1 MMSNFGFLKMKKEY
15 ELFFPACVEAEKIY
29 ASAPAMCA
37 VGCRKA
43 LELAV
48 KWVYAADK
56 TMRMPYKDNLQ
67 SLIHEPSFRFAVDSN
82 TWGKLPFIIKLGN
95 LAVHTERSVQSS
107 DALASLKGLFE
118 FVQWLD
124 YCYGSDYQERV
135 FDESLIPTEKVA
147 VDTRKIKEQETLLD
161 EKEAEIEALRKQIE
175 QMSAQYTAEKEKHQ
189 QERSFQPEDLSEFQT
204 RKIYIDVDLKFM
216 GWKFDGTDADVQE
229 EYPVQGM
236 AGVVGQMGYCDYV
249 LFGKDGLP
257 LAVIEA
263 KRTSKDPNI
272 GRKQAILYADCLERK
287 FGRRPMMFTT
297 NGFETYYWDD
307 QSGPQRKVSGVFS
320 KEDLQKLM
328 NRRAE
333 RQDLMSIP
341 IDDKITDRYYQ
352 KEAIRAVCDQIEQ
365 GFRKHLLVMATG
377 TGKTRTASS
386 LTDALS
392 RGKWIT
398 NILFLADRTA
408 LVKQANDD
416 FKQYLPD
423 MSLCNLCSNKDDRN
437 ARIVFSTYPTILNA
451 IDDTK
456 SKDGRQLFTP
466 AHFDLII
473 IDESHRS
480 IFKKYR
486 AIFEYFDALMVGL
499 TATPETDVDRNTYD
513 FFEME
518 HGVPTYAYD
527 YETAVYQDHVLV
539 PYYNYEV
546 KTKFLDE
553 GITYDD
559 LSDEDKERY
568 EDDFIEDGM
577 MPDFIPSAALNKF
590 VFNEKTV
597 DMVLQDLMERG
608 IKVAGGDRLGKTIIF
623 AQNKRHAEFILE
635 RFNKLYPQYHGSFAQ
650 RVICD
655 DSYAQTIIDDFKQP
669 EKEPHI
675 AVSVDMM
682 DTGIDVPEC
691 VNLVFFKK
699 VRSKAK
705 FWQMIGRGTRLC
717 KGLSCVD
724 QVDGAYTDKRRFLIF
739 DYCGNFEYFR
749 EHKEGYEA
757 RETKTLSENIF
768 GKQIKITM
776 ALQESTFAGE
786 NYQTWRNELVETCHK
801 QVTALNPELISVKLR
816 MQYVE
821 KYKKQDAFLSIS
833 EGDKGELLTQIAPLV
848 QSEETDEFA
857 KRFDNFMYGLILAHI
872 EQMPAFKYAKKQ
884 LCDTASLLERKA
896 NIPQIKEKLP
906 LLQEIHTDVFWDA
919 NDILLFEKVRKELR
933 GLIRFL
939 DEDDGGQKRIITK
952 LTDPIIDSQ
961 EGVQLDTA
969 YDFEDYRA
977 KVNRYVNEH
986 GNTLAIYKLTHNIP
1000 LAAGDYQEL
1009 ERVLTSELG
1018 SKEDYK
1024 REFGDTPFGLLIRKI
1039 AKLNHEAAMQAFS
1052 AFINDQS
1059 LNQKQI
1065 AFVKKIINHI
1075 ELNGYMENVSELTK
1089 PPFDKPVS
1097 FIKLFDAKT
1106 RTALIATINQI
1117 RENAVQIVAS

>member
-1 MMSNFGFLKMKKEY
+1 MSNFSFLATKQEY
-15 ELFFPACVEAEKIY
+15 TLFSSACVEAEKIY

-48 KWVYAADK
+48 KWVYAADQ
-56 TMRMPYKDNLQ
+56 TMKMPYKDNLQ

-95 LAVHTERSVQSS
+95 LAVHTERSVQPS

-118 FVQWLD
+118 FVQWID

-135 FDESLIPTEKVA
+135 FDENLIPTEKKA
-147 VDTRKIKEQETLLD
+147 VDTRKIKEQESLLD
-161 EKEAEIEALRKQIE
+161 EKEAELEALRKQIE
-175 QMSAQYTAEKEKHQ
+175 QMSAQYTAEKEKHK

-272 GRKQAILYADCLERK
+272 GRKQAVLYADCLERK

-352 KEAIRAVCDQIEQ
+352 KEAIRAVCGQIEQ

-386 LTDALS
+386 LTDVLS
-392 RGKWIT
+392 RGKWVT

-408 LVKQANDD
+408 LVKQAKDD
-416 FKQYLPD
+416 FKRYLPD

-499 TATPETDVDRNTYD
+499 TATPKTDVDRNTYD

-597 DMVLQDLMERG
+597 DTVLQDLMERG

-768 GKQIKITM
+768 GKQIKISM

-821 KYKKQDAFLSIS
+821 KYKKQDAFLSIG

-939 DEDDGGQKRIITK
+939 DEEDGGQKRIITK

-1039 AKLNHEAAMQAFS
+1039 AKLDHEAAMQAFS

-1065 AFVKKIINHI
+1065 SFVKKIINHI

>member
-1 MMSNFGFLKMKKEY
+1 MSNFEFLKRKKEY
-15 ELFFPACVEAEKIY
+15 TLFAPAAIEAEKIY

-48 KWVYAADK
+48 KWVYSADK
-56 TMRMPYKDNLQ
+56 TMKMPYKDNLQ

-95 LAVHTERSVQSS
+95 LAVHTERSVQPS

-118 FVQWLD
+118 FVQWID
-124 YCYGSDYQERV
+124 YCYGSDYQEHV
-135 FDESLIPTEKVA
+135 FDESLIPTERIA
-147 VDTRKIKEQETLLD
+147 VDTRKIKEQESLLD

-272 GRKQAILYADCLERK
+272 GRKQAVLYADCLERK

-352 KEAIRAVCDQIEQ
+352 KEAIRAVCGQIEQ

-386 LTDALS
+386 LTDVLS
-392 RGKWIT
+392 RSKWIT

-408 LVKQANDD
+408 LVKQAKDD
-416 FKQYLPD
+416 FKRYLPD

-456 SKDGRQLFTP
+456 SRDGRQLFTP

-499 TATPETDVDRNTYD
+499 TATPKTDVDRNTYD

-768 GKQIKITM
+768 GKQIKISM

-1039 AKLNHEAAMQAFS
+1039 AKLDHEAAMQAFS

-1065 AFVKKIINHI
+1065 SFVKKIINHI